1 MPDDS
6 CHSLVILARRRGR
19 PALPIPTAP
28 LSTRLPVDAVDI
40 LIRCAAR
47 HEMSVSAYVR
57 EVLLGTLPV
66 PPRQLL

>member
-19 PALPIPTAP
+19 PPAPVPTAP

-40 LIRCAAR
+40 LIRMAAR
-47 HEMSVSAYVR
+47 HELSVSAYVR
-57 EVLLGTLPV
+57 EVLLGALPP
-66 PPRQLL
+66 PPRELL